1 MKLPY
6 SFSLPQGNG
15 FNYLPR
21 GGYGA
26 LIEAYAKDLVSRHG
40 KHKQGTGRLSVF
52 LSHQVTAIHRANT
65 TLTVKSKRLP
75 AGAALAF
82 KPSAVLVAVPTS
94 IIAGRQLKFV
104 PPLPRDTAEAFANLP
119 MGHFKKVALKFSCDI
134 FNLDSYATKLKPSE
148 LQALRQTF
156 PRLEAGDEIWP
167 LPARSGHTWKFIC
180 NLHAANIV
188 VGFVGRALAQQLEQ
202 EQEQAVVNHALDR
215 IAAMMGSVARP
226 SRQEHV
232 RQACDSEPLDHRSVV
247 ARCLFVHQ
255 ARRQGRSDAP
265 L

>member
-1 MKLPY
+1 VKLPY

-148 LQALRQTF
+148 LQALRQTS
-156 PRLEAGDEIWP
+156 PGAK
-167 LPARSGHTWKFIC
+167 PAMRSGPC
-180 NLHAANIV
+180 RHA
-188 VGFVGRALAQQLEQ
+188 RATPGNSFATCMRRTSSS
-202 EQEQAVVNHALDR
+202 ALLGER
-215 IAAMMGSVARP
+215 WRSNWSRSRSRP
-226 SRQEHV
+226 SSITRWTASP
-232 RQACDSEPLDHRSVV
+232 R
-247 ARCLFVHQ
+247 
-255 ARRQGRSDAP
+255 
-265 L
+265 